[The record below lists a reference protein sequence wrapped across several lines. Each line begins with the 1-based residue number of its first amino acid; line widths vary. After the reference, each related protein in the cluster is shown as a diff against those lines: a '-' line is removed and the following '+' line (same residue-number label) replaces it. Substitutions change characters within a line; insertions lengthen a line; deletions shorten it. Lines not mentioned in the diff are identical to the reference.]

1 MNAPLALACAAAG
14 AAYTLTPGPAF
25 LALLGIGAR
34 QGRREVAGFL
44 LGHFAG
50 DVLWSTLAL
59 LAIVGAH
66 WVGSTVFSV
75 LGLVCGLYL
84 GWLGVGVLRARP
96 AGDGGSAAV
105 VRRPV
110 LRGLAF
116 GLTKPKSYPV
126 ALATFTALLGH
137 EAASLGW
144 ESLPFLLGCRMRG
157 IPGGRRITGDAGRG
171 GRHAPLIPAPRSA
184 HIAPVRP
191 GVWPSPWPRCAMRR
205 SGSGRFEPAR
215 GSGLSSP
222 RGHVQSRY
230 YGIKT

>member
-25 LALLGIGAR
+25 LALLGIGAG
-34 QGRREVAGFL
+34 QGRREAAGFL

-75 LGLVCGLYL
+75 LGLVCGVYL

-96 AGDGGSAAV
+96 AGDGGSAAA

-116 GLTKPKSYPV
+116 GLTNPKSYPV

-144 ESLPFLLGCRMRG
+144 ESLPFLLGAACAG
-157 IPGGRRITGDAGRG
+157 FLAADALLVMLAGAAG
-171 GRHAPLIPAPRSA
+171 
-184 HIAPVRP
+184 
-191 GVWPSPWPRCAMRR
+191 MRR
-205 SGSGRFEPAR
+205 LYRRHEVPILR
-215 GSGLSSP
+215 LSGLVFLAFALAAL
-222 RGHVQSRY
+222 RNAAIGLGAV
-230 YGIKT
+230 